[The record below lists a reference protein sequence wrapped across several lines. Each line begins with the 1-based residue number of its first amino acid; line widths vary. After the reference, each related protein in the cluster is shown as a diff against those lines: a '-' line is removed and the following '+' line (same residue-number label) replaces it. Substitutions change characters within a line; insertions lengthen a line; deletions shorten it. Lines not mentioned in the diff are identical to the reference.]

1 MADFPRIKW
10 LNVDGQQVPFTEPQ
24 HFTGNGDETVRT
36 GHDNPLPV
44 ANYTQDDNGIWLPV
58 SKDNPM
64 PTQVTGSNM
73 EEGIPV
79 NTLINSEIETVLD
92 AVSVEGN
99 EKTASIFLN
108 PKNASE
114 LYLFISI
121 DQKPW
126 TIRYRNQF
134 GLVGHE
140 NGFPV
145 YFKEDKTYSIT
156 APAISFPVGYDGTRQ
171 GVEPP
176 SNIKEAKDWGLPIT
190 DSEYFWVENN
200 SDELATITVRL
211 LRVWR

>member
-1 MADFPRIKW
+1 MTRESVSEKGGDSMDYGKLKTYYESI
-10 LNVDGQQVPFTEPQ
+10 DGVTVPFVYPQ
-24 HFTGNGDETVRT
+24 YWDKDKEEWVVVDK
-36 GHDNPLPV
+36 DNRLPV
-44 ANYTQDDNGIWLPV
+44 DARL
-58 SKDNPM
+58 
-64 PTQVTGSNM
+64 TGSNM

-134 GLVGHE
+134 GLVRHE

-176 SNIKEAKDWGLPIT
+176 SNIKEAKDWSIPIT

>member
-1 MADFPRIKW
+1 MTRESVSEKGGDSMDYGKLKTYYESI
-10 LNVDGQQVPFTEPQ
+10 DGVTVPFVYPQ
-24 HFTGNGDETVRT
+24 YWDKDKEEWVVVDK
-36 GHDNPLPV
+36 DNRLPV
-44 ANYTQDDNGIWLPV
+44 DARL
-58 SKDNPM
+58 
-64 PTQVTGSNM
+64 TGSNM

-134 GLVGHE
+134 GLVKHE

-176 SNIKEAKDWGLPIT
+176 SNIKEAKDWSIPIT

>member
-1 MADFPRIKW
+1 MADYRLPMDADGMKYHGTVDQNEENPGQFMYGLDENGNKRIIRTDEQG
-10 LNVDGQQVPFTEPQ
+10 NVLT
-24 HFTGNGDETVRT
+24 
-36 GHDNPLPV
+36 
-44 ANYTQDDNGIWLPV
+44 
-58 SKDNPM
+58 K
-64 PTQVTGSNM
+64 VTGSNM

-134 GLVGHE
+134 GLVRHE

-176 SNIKEAKDWGLPIT
+176 SNIKEAKDWSIPIT